1 MTATLQ
7 RPQAPATSALS
18 LPPVSLD
25 ELNERA
31 ALQKRFDSKFLVAA
45 EQARDLPLHLPH
57 GSRALQIGD
66 RQSFSY
72 CSFYFDT
79 PDLRTYRDAAH
90 GRRRRFKVRTRAY
103 LDSDIAFLEVK
114 TKGNRGGTEKARKP
128 HAVDGLRSLSAH
140 DREFI
145 TTQLLSAGIDPT
157 PVCCLEPTLITG
169 FERSTYLVPDA
180 RGDIR
185 VTVDT
190 GPYWE
195 QLPRSD
201 GWDVESEE
209 TNMLMR
215 PTLGIIEVKSPS
227 PSSPVSRLLWQMG
240 LRAHSVSKYC
250 VGSAAFDPRLPSNKW
265 NRALKTVLAP

>member
-7 RPQAPATSALS
+7 RPQAPTVSTLS
-18 LPPVSLD
+18 LPPISLE

-31 ALQKRFDSKFLVAA
+31 ALQKRFDSKFLLTA
-45 EQARDLPLHLPH
+45 EQARDLTLHLPH

-114 TKGNRGGTEKARKP
+114 IKGNRGGTEKARRP
-128 HAVDGLRSLSAH
+128 HPVDDLQNLSPY

-145 TTQLLSAGIDPT
+145 TTQLLGADIDPT
-157 PVCCLEPTLITG
+157 PACCLEPTLITG
-169 FERSTYLVPDA
+169 FERSTYLVPDS
-180 RGDIR
+180 RGDVR

-190 GPYWE
+190 GLYWE
-195 QLPRSD
+195 QLPKSD
-201 GWDVESEE
+201 GWTMEPAE
-209 TNMLMR
+209 TTMLMR
-215 PTLGIIEVKSPS
+215 PALGIIEVKSPS
-227 PSSPVSRLLWQMG
+227 PSSSVSRLLWQKG
-240 LRAHSVSKYC
+240 LRRRSVSKYC
-250 VGSAAFDPRLPSNKW
+250 VGTAAFDPRLPSNKW